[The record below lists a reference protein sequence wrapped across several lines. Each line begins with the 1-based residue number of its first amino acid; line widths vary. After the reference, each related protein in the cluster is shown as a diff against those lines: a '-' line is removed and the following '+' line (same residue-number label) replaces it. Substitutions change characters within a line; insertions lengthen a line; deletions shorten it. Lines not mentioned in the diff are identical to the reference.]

1 MTELKNLLEE
11 INDRLGT
18 VDKRISEPEDI
29 ASGII
34 KDESRGKKIIS
45 KINSDWER
53 TSSVMGIHREEETG
67 KEEKCN
73 WIHRAKV
80 YPDVVEIANLQF

>member
-45 KINSDWER
+45 KINSD
-53 TSSVMGIHREEETG
+53 
-67 KEEKCN
+67 
-73 WIHRAKV
+73 
-80 YPDVVEIANLQF
+80 